1 MNKLIRKER
10 VAAMRPSLRI
20 VTHLIFVLVTVAM
33 VLPLLLVVMASFSSE
48 DSIIRKGYR
57 LWPEIFSLEGYK
69 IVFQYP
75 GMLLNAYS
83 ITVMVTVMGTII
95 SLLLTAMIAYVMAR
109 RDYAYRKATSFFVIF
124 TMLFNGGLV
133 PFYILVVKYL
143 HLKDTLWVLILPYL
157 VNPFYVLIMKG
168 FFDRVPIEVVESAKI
183 DGASEY
189 RSFFTIVLPLATPA
203 LATVGLFISFVYW
216 NDWWLGLLFIDNN
229 KLVSI
234 QLMLY
239 RTMNSIEFFAANA
252 RYMSGQIDVT
262 KFPSLT
268 ARMALA
274 VLGAGPM
281 MFIFPF
287 FQRYFVK
294 GLTVGSIKE

>member
-1 MNKLIRKER
+1 
-10 VAAMRPSLRI
+10 MRPSLRI

>member
-1 MNKLIRKER
+1 MER
-10 VAAMRPSLRI
+10 SFRI
-20 VTHLIFVLVTVAM
+20 MTHITFLFITAVM
-33 VLPLLLVVMASFSSE
+33 VFPLLLVIAISFTSE
-48 DSIIRKGYR
+48 DSVIRNGYR
-57 LWPEIFSLEGYK
+57 LLPEIFSFEGYK
-69 IVFQYP
+69 VVFQYP
-75 GMLLNAYS
+75 TMLLNAYAIT
-83 ITVMVTVMGTII
+83 ITVTVVGTII
-95 SLLLTAMIAYVMAR
+95 GLLLTSMIAYVMSR
-109 RDYAYRKATSFFVIF
+109 RDYAYRKITTFFVIF

-133 PFYILVVKYL
+133 SFYILIVKYL

-168 FFDRVPIEVVESAKI
+168 FFDKVPLEVVESAKI

-203 LATVGLFISFVYW
+203 LATVGLFISFIYW
-216 NDWWLGLLFIDNN
+216 NDWWLGLLFVDSD

-239 RTMNSIEFFAANA
+239 RIMNSIEFFSANA
-252 RYMSGQIDVT
+252 RYLSGQIDVT

-281 MFIFPF
+281 MFVFPF

-294 GLTVGSIKE
+294 GLTVGSLKE